1 MISCLKT
8 PDSCLPEKM
17 IPTQEGVAER
27 VPFCAPLGGV
37 DSVGG
42 SPQCIPKVKTKKII
56 YDLAENDDFDRE
68 EIPTYE
74 EVVKLYPRPGV
85 IRPLVLIGPPGIGRN
100 ELKRRLMV
108 TNPEKFRTPTPCN
121 ATEHHLRAMFCLA
134 KIFIYLFFF
143 FENAFF
149 LSLTDTSRPP
159 RAGEIH
165 GKDYYFVSREKME
178 EEIQEGK
185 FIEYG
190 EYKGNLYGTSAETVK
205 SLIDS
210 AFFCILTPHYQ
221 VCCGQP

>member
-1 MISCLKT
+1 MLLTGEKEISCLKT

-17 IPTQEGVAER
+17 MPVVDGAAER
-27 VPFCAPLGGV
+27 VPFCAPLGGL

-121 ATEHHLRAMFCLA
+121 AATDNLQSVHLESIPNFSLKIHLGAYLQCGSSA
-134 KIFIYLFFF
+134 KW
-143 FENAFF
+143 
-149 LSLTDTSRPP
+149 
-159 RAGEIH
+159 
-165 GKDYYFVSREKME
+165 
-178 EEIQEGK
+178 
-185 FIEYG
+185 
-190 EYKGNLYGTSAETVK
+190 
-205 SLIDS
+205 
-210 AFFCILTPHYQ
+210 
-221 VCCGQP
+221 